1 MRRELIDYQVMWYLH
16 CRTMKPLMVEAGG
29 PMNMKN
35 SGDHPGTR
43 PWFVPV
49 GCVAVLVLAI
59 AALVLFLVPVSVPY
73 NSYGP
78 IEHQVEKDI
87 EYAVT
92 KESARERVDIT
103 GGLVA
108 QAFVTIENLHTAPAT
123 FIVDF
128 TFETEYRR
136 LEDSESVDLEPGES
150 DWVMGEV
157 DIDAGEDW
165 EWSKSITSMVTE
177 TTFGR
182 VTKHK
187 NVRLYQKLFG
197 LYEEEAIS

>member
-1 MRRELIDYQVMWYLH
+1 MQ
-16 CRTMKPLMVEAGG
+16 
-29 PMNMKN
+29 N
-35 SGDHPGTR
+35 SEDHPGTR

-49 GCVAVLVLAI
+49 GCVALLILAI

-73 NSYGP
+73 QAYEP

-92 KESARERVDIT
+92 KESARERVDIL
-103 GGLVA
+103 GGVVA
-108 QAFVTIENLHTAPAT
+108 QAFVTIENRDTEPAT

-157 DIDAGEDW
+157 DIDVGEDW
-165 EWSKSITSMVTE
+165 EWSWSITSMVTE
-177 TTFGR
+177 TTYEW
-182 VTKHK
+182 VTRHK

-197 LYEEEAIS
+197 LYEVEAIS

>member
-1 MRRELIDYQVMWYLH
+1 
-16 CRTMKPLMVEAGG
+16 MVEAWGS
-29 PMNMKN
+29 MNMRD
-35 SGDHPGTR
+35 SEDYPTTR

-49 GCVAVLVLAI
+49 GCFAIVVLAI

-73 NSYGP
+73 QVYEP
-78 IEHQVEKDI
+78 TEHQVEKDAV
-87 EYAVT
+87 YAVT
-92 KESARERVDIT
+92 KESARERVDIL

-108 QAFVTIENLHTAPAT
+108 QAFVTIENRDTQPAT

-136 LEDSESVDLEPGES
+136 LEDSQSVFILPGKS

-157 DIDAGEDW
+157 DIDVGEDW
-165 EWSKSITSMVTE
+165 DWSKSITSMVTE
-177 TTFGR
+177 IGYEW
-182 VTKHK
+182 VTRHK

-197 LYEEEAIS
+197 LYEVETIP

>member
-1 MRRELIDYQVMWYLH
+1 ME
-16 CRTMKPLMVEAGG
+16 
-29 PMNMKN
+29 N
-35 SGDHPGTR
+35 SEDHPRTT

-49 GCVAVLVLAI
+49 GCVAIVVLAI

-73 NSYGP
+73 QAYEP
-78 IEHQVEKDI
+78 TEHQVEKDI

-92 KESARERVDIT
+92 KESAREWVKLS

-108 QAFVTIENLHTAPAT
+108 QAFVTIENRDTEPAT

-136 LEDSESVDLEPGES
+136 LEDSKSVYILPGES
-150 DWVMGEV
+150 DWVMGEA
-157 DIDAGEDW
+157 DIDVGEDW
-165 EWSKSITSMVTE
+165 QWSKSITSMVTE
-177 TTFGR
+177 TTYEW

-187 NVRLYQKLFG
+187 NIRLYQKLFG
-197 LYEEEAIS
+197 LYEVEAIS